1 MYLQNRLCFELAK
14 MMTKFYD
21 LLCTT
26 QKFIAF
32 MFFTNVC
39 VIWCFTLLFK
49 KDKKQYSFFGAQ
61 YFCSYCWEKSIEEGD
76 ILIAWIFTHRMSQK
90 SCLVWRI
97 HSWISYH
104 ETVSQW
110 PKIYFF
116 DRNSSWT
123 YWKISIPSISPKMM
137 KKVLMKFFKLFRS
150 TILTWKKTV

>member
-1 MYLQNRLCFELAK
+1 

-39 VIWCFTLLFK
+39 VIWCFTLLFE
-49 KDKKQYSFFGAQ
+49 KDKIQYSFLGAQ

-97 HSWISYH
+97 HSWIFIMRWS
-104 ETVSQW
+104 VSGQ
-110 PKIYFF
+110 KY
-116 DRNSSWT
+116 SSWT
-123 YWKISIPSISPKMM
+123 YWKISIP
-137 KKVLMKFFKLFRS
+137 LMKRGYKWDFLNFSDRHFPLEKRLCKEDINQF
-150 TILTWKKTV
+150 LTHPQINKCCTT